1 MQISGAYEEP
11 SIILLDVQG
20 ASLSHSNR
28 VFSFDAKRVKLGV
41 GEADTKLSSKV

>member
-1 MQISGAYEEP
+1 MQACQAYQGSP
-11 SIILLDVQG
+11 IILLDVPG

-28 VFSFDAKRVKLGV
+28 VFSFDAKRVKLGM